1 MDFVLESDDV
11 SFDFSNTADSLSFP
25 CKFARFVDADN
36 DNGFKGISV
45 FLTVLVEVIV
55 GDGDFSFCSVL
66 LSFLSF
72 LLDLIDRGAV
82 SLNGIPST

>member
-11 SFDFSNTADSLSFP
+11 SFDFSNTADSLLLS
-25 CKFARFVDADN
+25 CKFARFVDAND

-45 FLTVLVEVIV
+45 FSRVLVEVIV
-55 GDGDFSFCSVL
+55 GDGGFSFCSVI

-72 LLDLIDRGAV
+72 LLDLIDSGAV